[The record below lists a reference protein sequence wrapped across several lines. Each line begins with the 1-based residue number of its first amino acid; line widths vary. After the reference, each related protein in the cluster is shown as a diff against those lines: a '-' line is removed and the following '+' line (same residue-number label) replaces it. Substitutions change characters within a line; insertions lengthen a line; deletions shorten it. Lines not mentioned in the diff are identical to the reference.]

1 MICHACQSSH
11 QMRTEPATTK
21 IASAQKHLLIHLF
34 LTRRQS
40 SCLKSESTGTSNTRH
55 LSISC
60 HCTARSKVKKRGN
73 FLFDFT
79 SLPNVFRL
87 NRGNIFAVPCGL
99 LFCVHLRSN
108 QASQLLRCTHGNKR
122 KPQRCPSSHPSVIY
136 RDRGNRRRSEVT
148 EILRPAAGRRSTVKH
163 AASGT
168 RSEIQIRNGR
178 AFQEALSGF

>member
-1 MICHACQSSH
+1 MPEQPPNENGASYHEDRQC
-11 QMRTEPATTK
+11 TEAPSDPPLSNEKTELLLEEREHRDTEYATPVH
-21 IASAQKHLLIHLF
+21 IMSLP
-34 LTRRQS
+34 
-40 SCLKSESTGTSNTRH
+40 
-55 LSISC
+55 
-60 HCTARSKVKKRGN
+60 ARSKVKKRGN